1 MKKDKKT
8 PEKENAQCTVETPEK
23 ENTST
28 AAEAEAAE
36 PQTLS
41 EVEQLKSDLADQQ
54 AKYLY
59 LQAEYQNFRKRAA
72 RDISEARAHAVEDT
86 LLPFL
91 SIADF
96 LGMAGVAAE
105 KSDNLDALKQ
115 GLTMIIS
122 QFDKTLDDMGV
133 NKFSGVGE
141 KFDPSLHDAVA
152 RENSD
157 DVPED
162 LIISEWNCG
171 YKLGEKLLRPAR
183 VIVSAGK
190 AEPEPQAEE

>member
-1 MKKDKKT
+1 MKKEKKVQDS
-8 PEKENAQCTVETPEK
+8 PEKENIPEAAEKAVEQPQDSPEK
-23 ENTST
+23 E
-28 AAEAEAAE
+28 
-36 PQTLS
+36 PVS
-41 EVEQLKSDLADQQ
+41 ELEQLKIDLADQQ

-72 RDISEARAHAVEDT
+72 RDISDARARAVEDT

-115 GLTMIIS
+115 GLMMIIA
-122 QFDKTLDDMGV
+122 QFDKTLDEMGV
-133 NKFSGVGE
+133 RKFSGIGE
-141 KFDPSLHDAVA
+141 KFDPALYDAVA

-162 LIISEWNCG
+162 VIISEWNCG
-171 YKLGEKLLRPAR
+171 YKIGEKLLRPAR
-183 VIVSAGK
+183 VTVSAGK
-190 AEPEPQAEE
+190 NETEKSRE